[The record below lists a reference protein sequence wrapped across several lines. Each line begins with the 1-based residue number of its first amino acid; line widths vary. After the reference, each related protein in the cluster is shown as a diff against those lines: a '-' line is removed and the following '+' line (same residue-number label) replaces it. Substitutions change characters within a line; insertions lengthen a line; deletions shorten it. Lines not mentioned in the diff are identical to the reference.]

1 MEPANRNAWAM
12 YINVPL
18 FTSEMSMTWY
28 IAMAMLEMINITA
41 IVCWVIDDG
50 LICMF

>member
-28 IAMAMLEMINITA
+28 TAMAMLEMINITA

-50 LICMF
+50 LNCMF